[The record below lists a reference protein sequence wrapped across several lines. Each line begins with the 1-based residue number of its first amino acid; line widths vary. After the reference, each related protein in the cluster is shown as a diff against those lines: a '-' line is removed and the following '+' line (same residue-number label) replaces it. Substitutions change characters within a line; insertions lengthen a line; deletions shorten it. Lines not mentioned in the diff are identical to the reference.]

1 MKTDWLH
8 QKFKM
13 KIVDGPFTFIDVG
26 NFMIEILPTKVPKG
40 DKLNKKPKF

>member
-13 KIVDGPFTFIDVG
+13 KIKDGPFTFIDIG
-26 NFMIEILPTKVPKG
+26 NKKIEIKATKIPKG
-40 DKLNKKPKF
+40 DKQNKEPKF